1 MQPTC
6 TDRVEWGAW
15 GGEDADPAESHHLST
30 VTMKGEKEDA
40 QKAPEGTHRPA
51 SPESLLIPQAQTLPE
66 PPDSE
71 SILTRS
77 LGDGFA
83 QG

>member
-1 MQPTC
+1 
-6 TDRVEWGAW
+6 
-15 GGEDADPAESHHLST
+15 
-30 VTMKGEKEDA
+30 MKGEKEDA

>member
-1 MQPTC
+1 MH
-6 TDRVEWGAW
+6 RE
-15 GGEDADPAESHHLST
+15 LL
-30 VTMKGEKEDA
+30 
-40 QKAPEGTHRPA
+40 KALTGQQ
-51 SPESLLIPQAQTLPE
+51 SPKSLLIPQAQTLPE

-71 SILTRS
+71 SVLTRS

>member
-1 MQPTC
+1 MHRRLLKAL
-6 TDRVEWGAW
+6 TD
-15 GGEDADPAESHHLST
+15 
-30 VTMKGEKEDA
+30 
-40 QKAPEGTHRPA
+40 QQ

-71 SILTRS
+71 SVLTRS